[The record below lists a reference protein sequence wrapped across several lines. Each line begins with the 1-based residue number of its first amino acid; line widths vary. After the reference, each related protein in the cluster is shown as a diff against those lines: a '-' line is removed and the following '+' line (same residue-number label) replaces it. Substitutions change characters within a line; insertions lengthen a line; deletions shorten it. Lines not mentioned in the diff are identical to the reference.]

1 MGFQKKFL
9 NIRIHKDNFTH
20 NNRKMF
26 YKEFLYWIKNQNF
39 NNKIFKKNK
48 DFLFQKLEYLRLIYL
63 LHNKKRLGLIQ
74 DILKYPNILL
84 KLKLILIF
92 ILPRFILRFKHKYS

>member
-1 MGFQKKFL
+1 
-9 NIRIHKDNFTH
+9 
-20 NNRKMF
+20 MF

-63 LHNKKRLGLIQ
+63 LHNKKIRVNSRHFKIPQYLIKVK
-74 DILKYPNILL
+74 INTNFHFTKICI
-84 KLKLILIF
+84 KI
-92 ILPRFILRFKHKYS
+92 